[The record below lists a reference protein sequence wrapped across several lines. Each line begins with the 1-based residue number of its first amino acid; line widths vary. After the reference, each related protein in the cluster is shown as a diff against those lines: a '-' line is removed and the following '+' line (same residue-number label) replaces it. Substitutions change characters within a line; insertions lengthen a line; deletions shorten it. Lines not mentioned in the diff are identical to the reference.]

1 MGIISKIYNGISG
14 PISTEKGK
22 LISGFAY
29 GIGASL
35 VIIGALFKILHLK
48 GAEEML
54 MIGMGAEAFL
64 FALGAFEPPHK
75 EYDWSMVYPQ
85 LAMGHGHGHTPSE
98 ISLPNRSEVSVATKS
113 AVPASPKKAEMVS
126 SLADTG
132 ELLNPGD
139 IEKLREGLKK
149 LGDTANQIN
158 QLSGASIATENY
170 IRNLQ
175 NASETVEHLNSVQTK
190 SSEVISAATENFSD
204 SYKKVVTNFESAL
217 SDAQKNATNAIKDAS
232 SQLLTSYSGLTKSLD
247 TNISSLNGNGKEITA
262 SLTTISGNLS
272 KINSIYELQMNAL
285 NDQVNESK
293 KAVSHSQQTNSSLTT
308 IATNFAQV
316 LADTEAYKQ
325 ESGKLKKQVS
335 DLNAVYGNMLNAL
348 NIES

>member
-1 MGIISKIYNGISG
+1 MGFISKIYSGVSNTIS
-14 PISTEKGK
+14 SDQGK
-22 LISGFAY
+22 VISGFAY
-29 GIGASL
+29 GIGASI

-85 LAMGHGHGHTPSE
+85 LAMGHGHGHTPIDE
-98 ISLPNRSEVSVATKS
+98 EPAVVVSK
-113 AVPASPKKAEMVS
+113 SPKKAGVVS
-126 SLADTG
+126 SLAESG
-132 ELLNPGD
+132 ELLNPAD
-139 IEKLREGLKK
+139 VEKLREGLKK

-175 NASETVEHLNSVQTK
+175 NASETVEHLNTVQNK

-204 SYKKVVTNFESAL
+204 SYKKVVSNFEGAL
-217 SDAQKNATNAIKDAS
+217 GDAHKSATNAIKEAS
-232 SQLLTSYSGLTKSLD
+232 TQLLTSYSGLTKSLD

-262 SLTTISGNLS
+262 SLSTISANLS
-272 KINSIYELQMNAL
+272 KINSIYELQMSAL

-293 KAVSHSQQTNSSLTT
+293 KAVAHSQQSNSNLTS

-325 ESGKLKKQVS
+325 ESAKLKKQIS

>member
-1 MGIISKIYNGISG
+1 MGFISKIYSGVSNTIS
-14 PISTEKGK
+14 SDQGK
-22 LISGFAY
+22 VISGFAY
-29 GIGASL
+29 GIGASI

-85 LAMGHGHGHTPSE
+85 LAMGHGHGHTPTDE
-98 ISLPNRSEVSVATKS
+98 IPVTVASKS
-113 AVPASPKKAEMVS
+113 AKKTEVIS
-126 SLADTG
+126 SLADSG
-132 ELLNPGD
+132 EILNPTD
-139 IEKLREGLKK
+139 VDKLREGLKK
-149 LGDTANQIN
+149 LGETANQMN
-158 QLSGASIATENY
+158 QLSGASIATESY

-175 NASETVEHLNSVQTK
+175 NASETVEHLNAVQTK
-190 SSEVISAATENFSD
+190 SSEVISAATENFNE
-204 SYKKVVTNFESAL
+204 SYKKVVVNFETAL
-217 SDAQKNATNAIKDAS
+217 SDAHKNATNAVKDAS
-232 SQLLTSYSGLTKSLD
+232 SQLLASYSGLTKSLD
-247 TNISSLNGNGKEITA
+247 TNITSLNGNGKEIA
-262 SLTTISGNLS
+262 SSLTTISANLS
-272 KINSIYELQMNAL
+272 KINSIYELQMSAL

-293 KAVSHSQQTNSSLTT
+293 KAVSQSQQTNNNLTT
-308 IATNFAQV
+308 IANNYTQV

-325 ESGKLKKQVS
+325 ESAKLKKQIS